1 MCHFVFVL
9 NPRIDGRS
17 DLESQ
22 HSGGR
27 CDFTL
32 VRSGRKMAVNHSEQ

>member
-9 NPRIDGRS
+9 NPGIDGRT

-22 HSGGR
+22 HGGGR

-32 VRSGRKMAVNHSEQ
+32 APVHTIHYRTLM